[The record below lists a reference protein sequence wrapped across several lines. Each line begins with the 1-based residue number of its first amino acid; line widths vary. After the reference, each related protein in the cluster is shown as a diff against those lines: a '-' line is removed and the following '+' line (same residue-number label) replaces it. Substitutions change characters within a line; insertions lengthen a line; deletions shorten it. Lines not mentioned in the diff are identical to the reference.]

1 MPSQVTPKN
10 PMPITTETTATDAV
24 LAYSRLVA
32 QHNMLATDYADIP
45 KANRDIYYQALALV
59 SAAQQA
65 VSCIRDNSYEKA
77 PLPHARINELRKRAV
92 RMSADIEN
100 ILASRL

>member
-1 MPSQVTPKN
+1 MPTIATS
-10 PMPITTETTATDAV
+10 ETAATDAV
-24 LAYSRLVA
+24 LEHSRLVA

-45 KANRDIYYQALALV
+45 KANRDLYYQALTLI
-59 SAAQQA
+59 SAAQRA

-77 PLPHARINELRKRAV
+77 PLPHARINELRKEAV
-92 RMSADIEN
+92 RMSGDIEN